1 MSISSLYNGLYA
13 DASALRS
20 FRVLPVDAL
29 KKHGQLSRSKVNLSI
44 AGDRPD
50 EAAPL
55 QAFGEE
61 AQSVAV
67 SPQHFYLVTPASAED
82 EQMPGERV
90 ILQDVL
96 NF

>member
-1 MSISSLYNGLYA
+1 M
-13 DASALRS
+13 
-20 FRVLPVDAL
+20 
-29 KKHGQLSRSKVNLSI
+29 NLSI

-61 AQSVAV
+61 AQSVTV
-67 SPQHFYLVTPASAED
+67 SPQHFYLVPPASAED
-82 EQMPGERV
+82 EQVSAERV

-96 NF
+96 HF

>member
-1 MSISSLYNGLYA
+1 M
-13 DASALRS
+13 
-20 FRVLPVDAL
+20 
-29 KKHGQLSRSKVNLSI
+29 NLSI

-61 AQSVAV
+61 AQSVTV

-90 ILQDVL
+90 ILQNVL

>member
-1 MSISSLYNGLYA
+1 MLLA
-13 DASALRS
+13 
-20 FRVLPVDAL
+20 VT
-29 KKHGQLSRSKVNLSI
+29 
-44 AGDRPD
+44 GDRPD

-61 AQSVAV
+61 AQSVTV
-67 SPQHFYLVTPASAED
+67 SPQHFYLSGTPASAED

>member
-1 MSISSLYNGLYA
+1 MRIPA
-13 DASALRS
+13 RS
-20 FRVLPVDAL
+20 VRF
-29 KKHGQLSRSKVNLSI
+29 GCFQLIRSKVHL
-44 AGDRPD
+44 AVTGDWPD

-61 AQSVAV
+61 AQSVTV

-82 EQMPGERV
+82 EQVSGERV

>member
-1 MSISSLYNGLYA
+1 MHLA
-13 DASALRS
+13 
-20 FRVLPVDAL
+20 VT
-29 KKHGQLSRSKVNLSI
+29 
-44 AGDRPD
+44 GDWPD

-61 AQSVAV
+61 AQSVTV
-67 SPQHFYLVTPASAED
+67 SPQHFYLVTPAPAED
-82 EQMPGERV
+82 KQVSGKRV

>member
-1 MSISSLYNGLYA
+1 M
-13 DASALRS
+13 
-20 FRVLPVDAL
+20 LPVDAL

-50 EAAPL
+50 EAAPF

-61 AQSVAV
+61 AQSVTV

-90 ILQDVL
+90 ILQGVPWEFL
-96 NF
+96 R

>member
-1 MSISSLYNGLYA
+1 M
-13 DASALRS
+13 
-20 FRVLPVDAL
+20 
-29 KKHGQLSRSKVNLSI
+29 NLSI
-44 AGDRPD
+44 AGDRSD
-50 EAAPL
+50 EVAPL

-61 AQSVAV
+61 AQSVTV

-82 EQMPGERV
+82 EQVSGERV

>member
-1 MSISSLYNGLYA
+1 MHLA
-13 DASALRS
+13 
-20 FRVLPVDAL
+20 VT
-29 KKHGQLSRSKVNLSI
+29 
-44 AGDRPD
+44 GDWPD

-67 SPQHFYLVTPASAED
+67 GPQHFYLVTPASAED
-82 EQMPGERV
+82 KQVSGERV

>member
-1 MSISSLYNGLYA
+1 M
-13 DASALRS
+13 
-20 FRVLPVDAL
+20 
-29 KKHGQLSRSKVNLSI
+29 NLSI

-61 AQSVAV
+61 SQTISI
-67 SPQHFYLVTPASAED
+67 SPQDFNRVPPSATED

>member
-1 MSISSLYNGLYA
+1 MHLA
-13 DASALRS
+13 
-20 FRVLPVDAL
+20 VT
-29 KKHGQLSRSKVNLSI
+29 
-44 AGDRPD
+44 GDRPD

-82 EQMPGERV
+82 KQVSGERV
-90 ILQDVL
+90 ILHAGSVELDAP
-96 NF
+96 

>member
-1 MSISSLYNGLYA
+1 MHLAATGN
-13 DASALRS
+13 
-20 FRVLPVDAL
+20 
-29 KKHGQLSRSKVNLSI
+29 
-44 AGDRPD
+44 RPD

-61 AQSVAV
+61 AQSVTV

-90 ILQDVL
+90 ILIREPAGKDIISGCSL
-96 NF
+96 LFRG

>member
-1 MSISSLYNGLYA
+1 M
-13 DASALRS
+13 
-20 FRVLPVDAL
+20 
-29 KKHGQLSRSKVNLSI
+29 NLSI

-82 EQMPGERV
+82 EPRQPGGCKLKTGPVRPVVAARPADYVCSE
-90 ILQDVL
+90 DP
-96 NF
+96 FY

>member
-1 MSISSLYNGLYA
+1 M
-13 DASALRS
+13 
-20 FRVLPVDAL
+20 LPVDAL

-61 AQSVAV
+61 AQSVTV
-67 SPQHFYLVTPASAED
+67 SPPHFYLVTPTSAKD
-82 EQMPGERV
+82 KQVSGERV
-90 ILQDVL
+90 ILQDDL
-96 NF
+96 TQQ

>member
-1 MSISSLYNGLYA
+1 M
-13 DASALRS
+13 
-20 FRVLPVDAL
+20 
-29 KKHGQLSRSKVNLSI
+29 NLSVT
-44 AGDRPD
+44 GNRPD

-61 AQSVAV
+61 AQSVIV
-67 SPQHFYLVTPASAED
+67 SPQYFYLVTPVPAED

>member
-1 MSISSLYNGLYA
+1 M
-13 DASALRS
+13 
-20 FRVLPVDAL
+20 
-29 KKHGQLSRSKVNLSI
+29 NLSI

-50 EAAPL
+50 EAAPF

-67 SPQHFYLVTPASAED
+67 SPQHFYLVTPASAKD

-96 NF
+96 NFCKRPEKYVA

>member
-1 MSISSLYNGLYA
+1 MHLAVTGN
-13 DASALRS
+13 
-20 FRVLPVDAL
+20 
-29 KKHGQLSRSKVNLSI
+29 
-44 AGDRPD
+44 RPD
-50 EAAPL
+50 EATPL

-61 AQSVAV
+61 AQSVTV

-90 ILQDVL
+90 LLQDVL

>member
-1 MSISSLYNGLYA
+1 MHLA
-13 DASALRS
+13 
-20 FRVLPVDAL
+20 VT
-29 KKHGQLSRSKVNLSI
+29 
-44 AGDRPD
+44 GDRPD

-67 SPQHFYLVTPASAED
+67 SPQYFYLVTPASAED
-82 EQMPGERV
+82 EQMPGVRV

>member
-1 MSISSLYNGLYA
+1 M
-13 DASALRS
+13 
-20 FRVLPVDAL
+20 
-29 KKHGQLSRSKVNLSI
+29 HLSI

-50 EAAPL
+50 EAAPF

-67 SPQHFYLVTPASAED
+67 SPQHFYLVTPASAKD

-90 ILQDVL
+90 ILQGVPWEFL
-96 NF
+96 R

>member
-1 MSISSLYNGLYA
+1 MHLA
-13 DASALRS
+13 
-20 FRVLPVDAL
+20 VT
-29 KKHGQLSRSKVNLSI
+29 
-44 AGDRPD
+44 GDWPD

-55 QAFGEE
+55 QASGKE
-61 AQSVAV
+61 AQSVTV

>member
-1 MSISSLYNGLYA
+1 M
-13 DASALRS
+13 
-20 FRVLPVDAL
+20 
-29 KKHGQLSRSKVNLSI
+29 NLSI

-67 SPQHFYLVTPASAED
+67 SPQHFYLVTPGIPEVNKFAR
-82 EQMPGERV
+82 GERV

-96 NF
+96 NFRCQAVKTISHVGDTGNQPDT